1 MDEGLQETDA
11 LLVDFMD
18 PAQASYRSAS
28 VAHARKSNSDHRM
41 GTAATSSTDD
51 DSLLD
56 IVMDGRDDEGHA
68 DPNQLQ
74 CK

>member
-1 MDEGLQETDA
+1 MDDSSLQETDA

-28 VAHARKSNSDHRM
+28 VAHARKGNSDHR
-41 GTAATSSTDD
+41 GTTATSSTDD

-56 IVMDGRDDEGHA
+56 IVMDGRDDEGHP

-74 CK
+74 CE